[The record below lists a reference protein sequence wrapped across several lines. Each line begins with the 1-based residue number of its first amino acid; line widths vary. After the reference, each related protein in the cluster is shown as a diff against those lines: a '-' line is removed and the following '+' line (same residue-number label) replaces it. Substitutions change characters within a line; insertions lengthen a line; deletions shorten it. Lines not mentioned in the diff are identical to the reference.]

1 MNRFFYRYRVALSC
15 SFFLAFSLLLATV
28 NIRAPYRIDPVGVLL
43 LEAMYPLQVAAS
55 ALEQATER
63 FWHRYVAL
71 WALRQE
77 NEKLRLRLEALQKS
91 AQQATELDFA
101 NQRLGQLLAL
111 REELGEN
118 AVAARIVGRSS
129 LAWIKTV
136 ILNKGANQGLTKG
149 MAVIVPEGV
158 LGQVVSVSAHTARVL
173 LVSDPNSAV
182 DILVQRTRVR
192 GIATGLADGGCTL
205 KYIERKEDIQIGD
218 TLITSGL
225 DGIFPKG
232 QLLGTVIRVGAQ
244 GGHLFQ
250 EVEVKLS
257 ADLTKVEEVL
267 VVAPGTLQAAE

>member
-43 LEAMYPLQVAAS
+43 LEAMYPLQLAAS
-55 ALEQATER
+55 VVEQAAGR
-63 FWHRYVAL
+63 FWHRYIAL

-77 NEKLRLRLEALQKS
+77 NEELRLRLEALQKS

-111 REELGEN
+111 REELGGN

-129 LAWIKTV
+129 VAWIKTV
-136 ILNKGANQGLTKG
+136 VLNKGTNHGLTKG

-173 LVSDPNSAV
+173 LVSDLNSAV

-267 VVAPGTLQAAE
+267 VVAPRTLQAAE

>member
-28 NIRAPYRIDPVGVLL
+28 NIRAPYRIDPVGVIL
-43 LEAMYPLQVAAS
+43 LEAMYPLQLGAS
-55 ALEQATER
+55 FIEHTVER
-63 FWHRYVAL
+63 FWHRYIAL
-71 WALRQE
+71 WAVRKE
-77 NEKLRLRLEALQKS
+77 NEELRLRLEALQKT

-111 REELGEN
+111 REELGGK
-118 AVAARIVGRSS
+118 AIAARIVGRSS
-129 LAWIKTV
+129 VAWVKTIV
-136 ILNKGANQGLTKG
+136 LNKGTNHGLTKG

-173 LVSDPNSAV
+173 LVSDLNSAV

>member
-43 LEAMYPLQVAAS
+43 LEAMYPLQVGAS
-55 ALEQATER
+55 AVGHAAER

-77 NEKLRLRLEALQKS
+77 NEELRSRLDALQKA

-101 NQRLGQLLAL
+101 NRRLGQLLAL
-111 REELGEN
+111 REELGGD
-118 AVAARIVGRSS
+118 AIAARIVGRSS

-136 ILNKGANQGLTKG
+136 VLNKGANHGLTKG

-158 LGQVVSVSAHTARVL
+158 LGQVVAVSAHTARVL
-173 LVSDPNSAV
+173 LVSDINSAV

>member
-28 NIRAPYRIDPVGVLL
+28 NIRAPYRIDPVGVIL
-43 LEAMYPLQVAAS
+43 LEAMYPLQIGAS
-55 ALEQATER
+55 FIEHTAER
-63 FWHRYVAL
+63 FWHRYIAL
-71 WALRQE
+71 WALRKE
-77 NEKLRLRLEALQKS
+77 NEELRSRLEALQKT

-111 REELGEN
+111 REELGGQ

-129 LAWIKTV
+129 VAWVKTIV
-136 ILNKGANQGLTKG
+136 LNKGTNHGLTKG

-173 LVSDPNSAV
+173 LVSDLNSAV

>member
-55 ALEQATER
+55 ALEQATEQ

-71 WALRQE
+71 WALRKE
-77 NEKLRLRLEALQKS
+77 NEELRSRLEALQKS

-192 GIATGLADGGCTL
+192 GIATGLADGGSIL